1 MPRIS
6 LGSLV
11 AATLVVSI
19 VPAARAQ
26 SPNTIGRYLG
36 VGWSDGYHART
47 ACPPKPQ
54 VVHHR
59 PVAVPIITTVPAPA
73 PTPAPVPWWK
83 IPATPTETAPAEPIP
98 SPAQQSSAGD
108 SSSGRSLYRQ
118 PGEASSMTGSG
129 GPGL

>member
-1 MPRIS
+1 MPIMPRIS

-36 VGWSDGYHART
+36 VGWSDGYHAHT

-54 VVHHR
+54 RVHHR
-59 PVAVPIITTVPAPA
+59 PVAVPVVTAAPVMSA
-73 PTPAPVPWWK
+73 PTPTTAPVPWWK
-83 IPATPTETAPAEPIP
+83 IPATPTETAPAETIP
-98 SPAQQSSAGD
+98 SPAGQQSS
-108 SSSGRSLYRQ
+108 
-118 PGEASSMTGSG
+118 
-129 GPGL
+129 